1 MFGRKKKDD
10 YLDKMSETKFK
21 LVYQTL
27 KEIGKETGSKEV
39 DGKLVVDNDALK
51 RIISKA
57 RTTLTFVDNLDNDDE

>member
-1 MFGRKKKDD
+1 MFGRKKKDA
-10 YLDKMSETKFK
+10 YEDKLSETKFK

-27 KEIGKETGSKEV
+27 REIAKETGSKEV
-39 DGKLVVDNDALK
+39 DGKLVVDNDSLK